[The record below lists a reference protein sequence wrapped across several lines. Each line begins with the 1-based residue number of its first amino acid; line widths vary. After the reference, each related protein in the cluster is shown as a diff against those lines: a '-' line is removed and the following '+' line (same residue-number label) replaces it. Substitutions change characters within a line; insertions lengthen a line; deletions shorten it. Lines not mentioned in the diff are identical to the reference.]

1 MAFPRCFFSAWNFR
15 RAQLMLVFSP
25 HLAPL
30 ISMKEKNYWL
40 ETVTAPS
47 APSAR
52 GLPDSADV
60 VVVGAGFCGLSAAR
74 TLAKRGVNVAVLEAE
89 TFGWGASSRN
99 GGMVLTGMKLP
110 VPTLIKRYGRELV
123 RKMYAASL
131 ETIDCVEQIVREEN
145 IDCSFSRCGHLE
157 VACKQAHVDS
167 YEESAAL
174 IQREFNHQLRI
185 IPKSELRSEIGSD
198 IYFGGMVDETSAG
211 LNPARY
217 VAGLA
222 QAAQRSGACLHDQT
236 RVTSI
241 QPETNN
247 AARKFRL
254 QTSKGPV
261 TAREV
266 ILATGAYT
274 TAATPALRKKIIP
287 IGSYIIATEVLPA
300 DLARELSPCNRM
312 IYDSKHFLYYYRLT
326 PDNRMLFGGRAAFF
340 PETESTVRQS
350 AEILRRGMIGVYPQ
364 LRDTKVEFV
373 WGGTLDFT
381 LDVMPHAGKLDGMY
395 FAAGFAGHG
404 VAAATW
410 FGAKLAAQICGDPI
424 GTPFDAIKFPAAPLG
439 LRSGNTWALPLAGAW
454 YCLLD
459 FFT

>member
-1 MAFPRCFFSAWNFR
+1 MPIQENNFW
-15 RAQLMLVFSP
+15 ATTVDSP
-25 HLAPL
+25 PVAASPELHD
-30 ISMKEKNYWL
+30 
-40 ETVTAPS
+40 TV
-47 APSAR
+47 
-52 GLPDSADV
+52 DV
-60 VVVGAGFCGLSAAR
+60 AVVGAGFCGLSAAR
-74 TLAKRGVNVAVLEAE
+74 ALAKGGVKVAVLEAE
-89 TFGWGASSRN
+89 SFGWGASSRN

-110 VPTLIKRYGRELV
+110 VPVLIRRYGREAV

-131 ETIDCVEQIVREEN
+131 DSIDCVEQIVREEN
-145 IDCSFSRCGHLE
+145 IDCNFSRCGHLE
-157 VACKQAHVDS
+157 VACKQAHFDG

-174 IQREFNHQLRI
+174 VKREFNHELRI
-185 IPKSELRSEIGSD
+185 IPKNELRGEIGSD

-211 LNPARY
+211 MNPARY

-222 QAAQRSGACLHDQT
+222 LAAQRAGACLYDHT

-241 QPETNN
+241 EPESNN
-247 AARKFRL
+247 NARKFRV
-254 QTSKGPV
+254 QTSKGAV

-266 ILATGAYT
+266 ILASGAYT
-274 TAATPALRKKIIP
+274 TEATPALRKKIIP
-287 IGSYIIATEVLPA
+287 IGSYIIATEVLPS
-300 DLARELSPCNRM
+300 DLARELSPRNRM

-340 PETESTVRQS
+340 PETENTVRQS

-364 LRDTKVEFV
+364 LDDAKIEFV

-381 LDVMPHAGKLDGMY
+381 LDVMPHAGKIDGMY

-410 FGAKLAAQICGDPI
+410 FGMKLAGLICGDPNDI
-424 GTPFDAIKFPAAPLG
+424 PFDGIKFPAAPLG

-454 YCLLD
+454 YRILD
-459 FFT
+459 FLT

>member
-1 MAFPRCFFSAWNFR
+1 MNFCRTRVVLRFSQHFA
-15 RAQLMLVFSP
+15 S
-25 HLAPL
+25 L
-30 ISMKEKNYWL
+30 ISMNEKNYWL
-40 ETVTAPS
+40 DTVTAPPP

-52 GLPDSADV
+52 ELPESVDV
-60 VVVGAGFCGLSAAR
+60 AVVGGGFCGLSAAR
-74 TLAKRGVNVAVLEAE
+74 TLAKRGMNVAVLEAE

-110 VPTLIKRYGRELV
+110 VSTLIKRYGQEAV

-131 ETIDCVEQIVREEN
+131 ETIDCVEQIVCEEN
-145 IDCSFSRCGHLE
+145 IDCNFSRCGHLE
-157 VACKQAHVDS
+157 VACKQSHFDG

-174 IQREFNHQLRI
+174 IKREFDHELRI
-185 IPKSELRSEIGSD
+185 IPQSELRSEIGSD

-222 QAAQRSGACLHDQT
+222 LAAQRAGACLHDHT

-241 QPETNN
+241 KQEMNDG
-247 AARKFRL
+247 ARKFRV
-254 QTSKGPV
+254 QTSNGPI

-300 DLARELSPCNRM
+300 GLARELSPRNRM
-312 IYDSKHFLYYYRLT
+312 IYDSKHFLYYFRLT

-373 WGGTLDFT
+373 WGGTLDFM
-381 LDVMPHAGKLDGMY
+381 LDVMPHAGKLDDMY

-410 FGAKLAAQICGDPI
+410 FGAKLAGLICGDPNDI
-424 GTPFDAIKFPAAPLG
+424 PFAGINFPAAPLG

-454 YCLLD
+454 YRLLD

>member
-1 MAFPRCFFSAWNFR
+1 M
-15 RAQLMLVFSP
+15 
-25 HLAPL
+25 
-30 ISMKEKNYWL
+30 SMQEKNYWAT
-40 ETVTAPS
+40 TVDSPLASSPE
-47 APSAR
+47 
-52 GLPDSADV
+52 LPDFVDV
-60 VVVGAGFCGLSAAR
+60 AVIGGGFCGLSAAR
-74 TLAKRGVNVAVLEAE
+74 ALAKRGVNVAVFEAE

-110 VPTLIKRYGRELV
+110 VPTLIKRYGREAA

-131 ETIDCVEQIVREEN
+131 DSIDCVEQIVRQEN
-145 IDCSFSRCGHLE
+145 IDCDFSRCGHLE
-157 VACKQAHVDS
+157 VACKQAHFNG

-174 IQREFNHQLRI
+174 IQREFNHELRI
-185 IPKSELRSEIGSD
+185 IPKKELRDEIGSD
-198 IYFGGMVDETSAG
+198 IYFGGMLDETSAG

-222 QAAQRSGACLHDQT
+222 HAAQRAGACLYDHA
-236 RVTSI
+236 RVTSV
-241 QPETNN
+241 ELEKNN
-247 AARKFRL
+247 NARKFRVH
-254 QTSKGPV
+254 TSKGAI

-266 ILATGAYT
+266 ILASGAYT
-274 TAATPALRKKIIP
+274 TEATPALRKKIIP
-287 IGSYIIATEVLPA
+287 IGSYIIATEVLP
-300 DLARELSPCNRM
+300 DPLARELSPRNRM

-340 PETESTVRQS
+340 PETENTVRQS
-350 AEILRRGMIGVYPQ
+350 AEILRRGMVGVYPQ
-364 LRDTKVEFV
+364 LRDAKVEFV

-381 LDVMPHAGKLDGMY
+381 LDVMPHAGKLDSMY

-410 FGAKLAAQICGDPI
+410 FGVKIAGLICGDPNDI
-424 GTPFDAIKFPAAPLG
+424 PFDGIKFPAAPIG

-454 YCLLD
+454 YKILD

>member
-1 MAFPRCFFSAWNFR
+1 MS
-15 RAQLMLVFSP
+15 
-25 HLAPL
+25 
-30 ISMKEKNYWL
+30 IEEKNFWTT
-40 ETVTAPS
+40 TVDSPAVATS
-47 APSAR
+47 HE
-52 GLPDSADV
+52 LPDSVDV
-60 VVVGAGFCGLSAAR
+60 AVIGAGYCGLSAAR

-99 GGMVLTGMKLP
+99 GGMALTGMKLP
-110 VPTLIKRYGRELV
+110 VPTLMKRYGRETV

-131 ETIDCVEQIVREEN
+131 ESIACVEQIVREEN
-145 IDCSFSRCGHLE
+145 INCDFSRCGHLE
-157 VACKQAHVDS
+157 VACKQSHFDG

-174 IQREFNHQLRI
+174 IQREFHHELRI
-185 IPKSELRSEIGSD
+185 IPRRELRNEIGSD
-198 IYFGGMVDETSAG
+198 IYFGAMVDESSAG

-222 QAAQRSGACLHDQT
+222 HAAQRAGACLHDRT
-236 RVTSI
+236 RV
-241 QPETNN
+241 EKVE
-247 AARKFRL
+247 AASVNGARQFRM
-254 QTSKGPV
+254 QTSRGAV

-266 ILATGAYT
+266 ILASGAYT
-274 TAATPALRKKIIP
+274 TEATPALRRKIIP

-300 DLARELSPCNRM
+300 DLARELSPRNRM

-326 PDNRMLFGGRAAFF
+326 PDNRILFGGRAAFF
-340 PETESTVRQS
+340 PETENTVRQS

-364 LRDTKVEFV
+364 LRDAKVEFV

-410 FGAKLAAQICGDPI
+410 LGTKLAGLICGDPNDI
-424 GTPFDAIKFPAAPLG
+424 PFEGIPFPAAPVG

-454 YCLLD
+454 YKILD

>member
-1 MAFPRCFFSAWNFR
+1 
-15 RAQLMLVFSP
+15 
-25 HLAPL
+25 
-30 ISMKEKNYWL
+30 MKEKNYWL
-40 ETVTAPS
+40 ETVPAPS
-47 APSAR
+47 ASSAP

-74 TLAKRGVNVAVLEAE
+74 TLAQRGVNVAVLEAE

-110 VPTLIKRYGRELV
+110 VSTLIKRYGSELV
-123 RKMYAASL
+123 RKMYAASR

-157 VACKQAHVDS
+157 VACKQAHFDR

-174 IQREFNHQLRI
+174 VQREFNHQLRI
-185 IPKSELRSEIGSD
+185 ISSRELRSEIGSD
-198 IYFGGMVDETSAG
+198 IYFGGLVDETSAG

-217 VAGLA
+217 VTGLA
-222 QAAQRSGACLHDQT
+222 QAAQRSGAGLHDHT

-241 QPETNN
+241 QQETNN
-247 AARKFRL
+247 GARKFRV
-254 QTSKGPV
+254 QTSKGPL
-261 TAREV
+261 TSREV
-266 ILATGAYT
+266 LLATGAYT
-274 TAATPALRKKIIP
+274 STATPALRKKIIP

-300 DLARELSPCNRM
+300 DLARELSPRNRM
-312 IYDSKHFLYYYRLT
+312 IYDSKHFLHYYRLT

-364 LRDTKVEFV
+364 LRETKIEFV

-381 LDVMPHAGKLDGMY
+381 LDLMPHAGQLDGMY

-410 FGAKLAAQICGDPI
+410 FGAKLAAQICGDPA
-424 GTPFDAIKFPAAPLG
+424 GTPFDAINFPAAPLG
-439 LRSGNTWALPLAGAW
+439 LRSGHTWALPFAGAW
-454 YCLLD
+454 HRLLD
-459 FFT
+459 LFS

>member
-1 MAFPRCFFSAWNFR
+1 MPI
-15 RAQLMLVFSP
+15 Q
-25 HLAPL
+25 
-30 ISMKEKNYWL
+30 EKNFWST
-40 ETVTAPS
+40 TVDSPAAHVS
-47 APSAR
+47 NE
-52 GLPDSADV
+52 LPDAVDV
-60 VVVGAGFCGLSAAR
+60 AVVGGGYCGLSAAR
-74 TLAKRGVNVAVLEAE
+74 TLAKRGVRVAVFEAE

-110 VPTLIKRYGRELV
+110 VPTLIKRYGREVV

-131 ETIDCVEQIVREEN
+131 ETINCVEQIVREEK
-145 IDCSFSRCGHLE
+145 IDCKFSRCGHLE
-157 VACKQAHVDS
+157 VACKQSHFDG

-174 IQREFNHQLRI
+174 IKREFNHELRI
-185 IPKSELRSEIGSD
+185 VSKNELLREIGSN
-198 IYFGGMVDETSAG
+198 IYFGGMVDEASAG

-222 QAAQRSGACLHDQT
+222 SAAQRAGVFLFDRT
-236 RVTSI
+236 RVTAVE
-241 QPETNN
+241 QETKNG
-247 AARKFRL
+247 ARKFRV
-254 QTSKGPV
+254 QTLRGAV

-266 ILATGAYT
+266 ILASGAYT
-274 TAATPALRKKIIP
+274 TEATPALRKKIIP
-287 IGSYIIATEVLPA
+287 IGSYIIATEVLSS
-300 DLARELSPCNRM
+300 DLARELSPRNRM

-340 PETESTVRQS
+340 PETENTVRQS
-350 AEILRRGMIGVYPQ
+350 AEILRRGMIDVYPQ

-381 LDVMPHAGKLDGMY
+381 LDVMPHAGKIDGMY

-410 FGAKLAAQICGDPI
+410 FGAKLAGLICGDPDDI
-424 GTPFDAIKFPAAPLG
+424 PFDGIKFPAAPFG

-454 YCLLD
+454 YRILD
-459 FFT
+459 FFA